1 MKPKSLN
8 PKCANPK
15 TPHPTSY
22 KLKKNYFLFYIN
34 LKKNEKKDI
43 GNTYDEIRKCSP
55 HKSTSFVLKYLLI
68 FFFLFLNLS
77 YMICSVCLIC
87 CVIRQIQNL

>member
-34 LKKNEKKDI
+34 LKKKREERYWKHI
-43 GNTYDEIRKCSP
+43 
-55 HKSTSFVLKYLLI
+55 
-68 FFFLFLNLS
+68 
-77 YMICSVCLIC
+77 
-87 CVIRQIQNL
+87 

>member
-34 LKKNEKKDI
+34 LKKKR
-43 GNTYDEIRKCSP
+43 RKILETHMTRYVSVA
-55 HKSTSFVLKYLLI
+55 HINLHHLYSNI
-68 FFFLFLNLS
+68 FFSFFFVFKPFIYDL
-77 YMICSVCLIC
+77 
-87 CVIRQIQNL
+87 

>member
-22 KLKKNYFLFYIN
+22 KLKKINFQFYIN
-34 LKKNEKKDI
+34 L
-43 GNTYDEIRKCSP
+43 
-55 HKSTSFVLKYLLI
+55 
-68 FFFLFLNLS
+68 NLS
-77 YMICSVCLIC
+77 NSKNIYIEVKGLEIYE
-87 CVIRQIQNL
+87 V